1 MLDNARRLHAFFCAP
16 DRLENDK
23 PVSGGEIARVDDVD
37 VFILCRGKARILIA
51 AGKFLRNADVDH
63 KIVFARQ
70 RGKRA
75 HIVRQID
82 CRRGRQRAAGCD
94 VLVNIVRKN
103 IDAVLISP
111 VSQLDIQRQNADG
124 IAPNLLRA

>member
-1 MLDNARRLHAFFCAP
+1 MQMLDNARRLHAFFCAP

-63 KIVFARQ
+63 KIVFALAAQ
-70 RGKRA
+70 ENA
-75 HIVRQID
+75 QHIVRQID
-82 CRRGRQRAAGCD
+82 CRRGRQRAAR
-94 VLVNIVRKN
+94 L
-103 IDAVLISP
+103 
-111 VSQLDIQRQNADG
+111 
-124 IAPNLLRA
+124 

>member
-1 MLDNARRLHAFFCAP
+1 MDDKIILAGQRR
-16 DRLENDK
+16 K
-23 PVSGGEIARVDDVD
+23 YT
-37 VFILCRGKARILIA
+37 
-51 AGKFLRNADVDH
+51 
-63 KIVFARQ
+63 
-70 RGKRA
+70 

-124 IAPNLLRA
+124 IAPNLLTA